1 MNFYINNLTNYTYYK
16 MEKVER
22 IGQLNAKYDEIFPQY
37 FEMLMRYKENPD
49 DLENKKVFNYLQSNI
64 KYIEKYLSL
73 LQFIDGDEM
82 DKALEKNNFIKGL
95 TDTLFEHKKNNDVSH
110 DPNIEVVQENY
121 DSSVQQS
128 VDVGT
133 VD

>member
-73 LQFIDGDEM
+73 LQIIDGDEM
-82 DKALEKNNFIKGL
+82 DKALEKNNSKNPLVNELASVKKKLKEKIKI
-95 TDTLFEHKKNNDVSH
+95 TMAKKT
-110 DPNIEVVQENY
+110 I
-121 DSSVQQS
+121 
-128 VDVGT
+128 T
-133 VD
+133 VKAIINKINKS